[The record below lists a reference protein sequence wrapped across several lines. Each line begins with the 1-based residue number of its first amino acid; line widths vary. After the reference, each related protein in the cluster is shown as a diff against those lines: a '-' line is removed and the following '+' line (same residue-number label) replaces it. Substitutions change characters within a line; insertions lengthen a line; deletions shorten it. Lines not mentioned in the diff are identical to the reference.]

1 MPARNNV
8 EFRVGVVALLALA
21 VLLISL
27 YWLQGYKLERN
38 AQKVNVLFK
47 DVGTLSVGDRVTV
60 SGVHRGK
67 VNRLSLTERGVQVE
81 LLLYRDVVLHR
92 DAQFIIKNLGLMGE
106 RFIAIEPGSEKMV
119 FDTAVIA
126 LGSYDTGLP
135 EVMGLMGEMITELR
149 NLVTTFRRTVGSDS
163 SLEKFNRMVSNMEQ
177 TSHSLAQY
185 VSRNESKLDQ
195 MAENFLSASKEFNRM
210 FTRNSSLV
218 DSTAQRFER
227 ASGRIEDFAG
237 QLDTLARSARTFAD
251 ALSSGDGTLQL
262 LAEDRRLY
270 DDLRKTANNLDDLV
284 NDIKAN
290 PRKYINLKVELF

>member
-1 MPARNNV
+1 MAARTNV

-21 VLLISL
+21 ILLVSL

-67 VNRLSLTERGVQVE
+67 VNRLSLSERGVQVE
-81 LLLYRDVVLHR
+81 LLLYRDVILHR
-92 DAQFIIKNLGLMGE
+92 DAQFVIKNLGLMGE
-106 RFIAIEPGSEKMV
+106 RFIAIEPGADKVM
-119 FDTAVIA
+119 FDTAVVA
-126 LGSYDTGLP
+126 RGSYDTGLP

-149 NLVTTFRRTVGSDS
+149 NLVSTFRRTVGSDS
-163 SLEKFNRMVSNMEQ
+163 SLEKFNRMVGNMEQ
-177 TSHSLAQY
+177 MSHSLSQY
-185 VSRNESKLDQ
+185 VSRNEVKLDQ
-195 MAENFLSASKEFNRM
+195 TAENFLNASREFNRM
-210 FTRNSSLV
+210 FTRNSVLI
-218 DSTAQRFER
+218 DSTAQRMDR
-227 ASGRIEDFAG
+227 ASVRIESFTG
-237 QLDTLARSARTFAD
+237 QLDTIARSARTFAD
-251 ALSSGDGTLQL
+251 ALSNGDGTLQL

-270 DDLRKTANNLDDLV
+270 DDLRKTANNVDELI

>member
-1 MPARNNV
+1 MATRTNV

-21 VLLISL
+21 ILLLSL

-67 VNRLSLTERGVQVE
+67 VNRLSLTDRGVQVE
-81 LLLYRDVVLHR
+81 LLLYRDVILHR

-106 RFIAIEPGSEKMV
+106 RFIAIEPGSDKIK
-119 FDTAVIA
+119 FDTAVVA
-126 LGSYDTGLP
+126 RGSYDTGLP

-149 NLVTTFRRTVGSDS
+149 NLVSTFRRTVGSDS
-163 SLEKFNRMVSNMEQ
+163 SLEKFNRMVANMEQ
-177 TSHSLAQY
+177 MSHSLAQY
-185 VSRNESKLDQ
+185 VSRNEVKLDQ
-195 MAENFLSASKEFNRM
+195 TAENFLNASREFNRM
-210 FTRNSSLV
+210 FSRNSALV
-218 DSTAQRFER
+218 DSTAQRFDR
-227 ASGRIEDFAG
+227 ASSRIEAFTG
-237 QLDTLARSARTFAD
+237 QLDTIARSARTFAD
-251 ALSSGDGTLQL
+251 ALSNGDGTLQL

>member
-1 MPARNNV
+1 MATRANV

-21 VLLISL
+21 ILLVSL

-67 VNRLSLTERGVQVE
+67 VNRLSLTDRGVQVE
-81 LLLYRDVVLHR
+81 LLLYRDVILHR

-106 RFIAIEPGSEKMV
+106 RFIAIEPGTDKV
-119 FDTAVIA
+119 KFDTAGVA
-126 LGSYDTGLP
+126 RGSYDTGLP

-149 NLVTTFRRTVGSDS
+149 NLVSTFRRTVGSDS
-163 SLEKFNRMVSNMEQ
+163 SLEKFNRMVGNMEQ
-177 TSHSLAQY
+177 MSHSLAQY
-185 VSRNESKLDQ
+185 VSRNEVKLDQ
-195 MAENFLSASKEFNRM
+195 TAENFLNASREFNRM
-210 FTRNSSLV
+210 FTRNGAAI
-218 DSTAQRFER
+218 DSTAQRFDR
-227 ASGRIEDFAG
+227 ASSRIEAFTG
-237 QLDTLARSARTFAD
+237 QLDTIARSARTFAD
-251 ALSSGDGTLQL
+251 ALSNGDGTLQL

-270 DDLRKTANNLDDLV
+270 DDLRKTANNLDDLI

>member
-8 EFRVGVVALLALA
+8 EFRVGVVALMALA
-21 VLLISL
+21 VLLLSL

-106 RFIAIEPGSEKMV
+106 RFIAIEPGMEKMA

-126 LGSYDTGLP
+126 LGAYDTGLP

-163 SLEKFNRMVSNMEQ
+163 SLEKFNRTVSNMEQ
-177 TSHSLAQY
+177 MSHSLADY

-195 MAENFLSASKEFNRM
+195 TAENFLSASREFNRM
-210 FTRNSSLV
+210 FARNGSLV

-227 ASGRIEDFAG
+227 ASGRIENFAG
-237 QLDTLARSARTFAD
+237 QLDTLAKSARTFAD
-251 ALSSGDGTLQL
+251 ALNNGDGTLQSL
-262 LAEDRRLY
+262 VEDRRLY
-270 DDLRKTANNLDDLV
+270 DDLRKAANNLDDLV